1 MQLSYHKLLV
11 GLITLTFLQAQAQ
24 DKPAY
29 QLFDAK
35 GKKVKYKKMLSQ
47 LEDADIL
54 LFGESHDNPISH
66 WLQLEVTTELAKKRS
81 LMLGA
86 EMIEADNQNELNDY
100 LIDSI
105 SSKELDSLARLWP
118 NYKTDYKPLVDF
130 AKGNELPFIATNV
143 PKRYAK
149 LVHKGRIEGL
159 DTLKGGFEALD
170 TLSDEE
176 KSWIAPL
183 PIDFDPDI
191 KTYKDILEMMGEHGT
206 PEIVKAQALKD
217 ATMSYFILK
226 NYKSGDLF
234 IHYNGTFHSDEYEGI
249 LWHMKRIND
258 QPKYMT
264 ISTVSQGDVNK
275 LETENL
281 GKADFIICVDS
292 NMTTTY

>member
-1 MQLSYHKLLV
+1 MQLSYQ
-11 GLITLTFLQAQAQ
+11 TFLAGLFTVLFLHAQAQ

-29 QLFDAK
+29 RLYDSK
-35 GKKVKYKKMLSQ
+35 GKKVKYEKMIGQ
-47 LEDADIL
+47 LEKADIL
-54 LFGESHDNPISH
+54 LFGELHDNPIAH

-86 EMIEADNQNELNDY
+86 EMIEADNQKVLNDY

-105 SSKELDSLARLWP
+105 SSKELDSLVKLWP

-130 AKGNELPFIATNV
+130 AKDNELAFIATNV
-143 PKRYAK
+143 PRRYAK
-149 LVHKGRIEGL
+149 LVYKGRIEGL

-183 PIDFDPDI
+183 PIDFDPEI

-217 ATMSYFILK
+217 ATMSHFILT
-226 NYKSGDLF
+226 NYKTGDLF
-234 IHYNGTFHSDEYEGI
+234 IHYNGAFHSDEYEGI

-258 QPKYMT
+258 KPNYMT
-264 ISTVSQGDVNK
+264 ISTVSQESIDA
-275 LETENL
+275 LEEENI

-292 NMTTTY
+292 DMTLTY

>member
-1 MQLSYHKLLV
+1 MLLSYRTFFT
-11 GLITLTFLQAQAQ
+11 GLFIVLFFQAQAQ

-29 QLFDAK
+29 RLFDAN
-35 GKKVKYKKMLSQ
+35 GKKVKYEKMIGQ
-47 LEDADIL
+47 LEKADIL
-54 LFGESHDNPISH
+54 LFGELHDNPIAH
-66 WLQLEVTTELAKKRS
+66 WLQLEVTTDLSGKRH

-105 SSKELDSLARLWP
+105 SSKELDSLARLWK

-130 AKGNELPFIATNV
+130 AKENKLSFIATNV
-143 PKRYAK
+143 PRRYAK
-149 LVHKGRIEGL
+149 LVYKGRIEGL
-159 DTLKGGFEALD
+159 DTLEGGFEALD

-183 PIDFDPDI
+183 PIDFDPEI

-217 ATMSYFILK
+217 ATMSHFILT
-226 NYKSGDLF
+226 NYKTGDLF
-234 IHYNGTFHSDEYEGI
+234 IHYNGAFHSDEYEGI
-249 LWHMKRIND
+249 LWHMKRINGTLN
-258 QPKYMT
+258 YMT
-264 ISTVSQGDVNK
+264 ISTVSQENIDS
-275 LETENL
+275 LEKENL

-292 NMTTTY
+292 DMTTTY